1 MVDIIKP
8 AKGNEAGTVKNL
20 KKRASGRSA
29 KIEAKAKS
37 VMEDVRKNGWDA
49 VVKYSLEF
57 DGREPYEL
65 TKADIDRA
73 VSQCPKELYKSLE
86 KAAAQIRDYQKR
98 LIPEGKVWNVKGGV
112 LGQLVRGLSKVGIYA
127 PGGTAAYPSS
137 VLMCAVP
144 ALVAGVEEITLV
156 TPPTENL
163 NSAVLAAA
171 KIAGVHRIIAVGGIQ
186 AVASLTY
193 GAGIVP
199 KVDKLVGP
207 GNAYVAAAKKLAF
220 GELDIDMVAGP
231 SEILII
237 ADSGANPAYCAA
249 DMLSQAEH
257 DELASSILVTDS
269 QELAEAVKV
278 QLEKQL
284 TRLKRQDIIK
294 KSLSNFGAIIIC
306 DDIERAVEIANM
318 VAPEHL
324 ELHTG
329 DPWQLIPKIKNAGA
343 IFLGESSPEPLGDY
357 MAGPSHVLPTAGT
370 ARFFS
375 PLSVESF
382 LKKTSIIEF
391 SRAGLRE
398 LSGDI
403 IRLAESEGFSA
414 HMNSV
419 KIRFEKSK

>member
-8 AKGNEAGTVKNL
+8 AKGNEAGVINNI
-20 KKRASGRSA
+20 KKRSSGLNA
-29 KIEAKAKS
+29 KIEAKARA
-37 VMEDVRKNGWDA
+37 VMEDVRKNGWEA
-49 VVKYSLEF
+49 VVKYSIEF

-65 TKADIDRA
+65 TKADIDKA
-73 VSQCPKELYKSLE
+73 VSECPKELLKSLE
-86 KAAAQIRDYQKR
+86 KAAANIRDYQRR
-98 LIPEGKVWNVKGGV
+98 LVPESRVWNVKGGV
-112 LGQLVRGLSKVGIYA
+112 LGQLVRGLSKVGIYV

-137 VLMCAVP
+137 ILMCAVP
-144 ALVAGVEEITLV
+144 AQVAGVEEITMV

-163 NSAVLAAA
+163 SPAVLAAA
-171 KIAGVHRIIAVGGIQ
+171 RIAGVHRVIAVGGIQ

-207 GNAYVAAAKKLAF
+207 GNAYVNAAKKLAF

-237 ADSGANPAYCAA
+237 ADGDANPAYCAA

-269 QELAEAVKV
+269 QELAEAVRA

-284 TRLKRQDIIK
+284 ARLKRQDIIR
-294 KSLSNFGAIIIC
+294 KSLAGYGAIIIC
-306 DDIERAVEIANM
+306 EDMDRAVDIANIA
-318 VAPEHL
+318 APEHL
-324 ELHTG
+324 EILTG
-329 DPWQLIPKIKNAGA
+329 DPWQLIPKVKNAGA
-343 IFLGESSPEPLGDY
+343 IFVGESSPEPLGDY
-357 MAGPSHVLPTAGT
+357 MAGPSHVLPTSGT

-382 LKKTSIIEF
+382 MKKTSIIEF
-391 SRAGLRE
+391 TRPGLRE
-398 LSGDI
+398 LAGDI
-403 IRLAESEGFSA
+403 IRLAETEGFSA
-414 HMNSV
+414 HLNSV
-419 KIRFEKSK
+419 KIRFDKN

>member
-8 AKGNEAGTVKNL
+8 AKGNEAGVINNI
-20 KKRASGRSA
+20 KKRSSGLNA
-29 KIEAKAKS
+29 KIEAKARA
-37 VMEDVRKNGWDA
+37 VMEDVRKNGWEA
-49 VVKYSLEF
+49 VVKYSIEF

-65 TKADIDRA
+65 TKADIDKA
-73 VSQCPKELYKSLE
+73 VSECPKELLKSLE
-86 KAAAQIRDYQKR
+86 KAAANIRDYQRR
-98 LIPEGKVWNVKGGV
+98 LVPESRVWNVKGGV
-112 LGQLVRGLSKVGIYA
+112 LGQLVRGLSKVGIYV

-137 VLMCAVP
+137 ILMCAVP
-144 ALVAGVEEITLV
+144 AQAAGVEEITMV

-163 NSAVLAAA
+163 SPAVLAAA
-171 KIAGVHRIIAVGGIQ
+171 RIAGVHRVIAVGGIQ

-207 GNAYVAAAKKLAF
+207 GNAYVNAAKKLAF

-237 ADSGANPAYCAA
+237 ADGDANPAYCAA

-269 QELAEAVKV
+269 QELAEAVRA

-284 TRLKRQDIIK
+284 ARLKRQDIIR
-294 KSLSNFGAIIIC
+294 KSLAGYGAIIIC
-306 DDIERAVEIANM
+306 EDMDRAVDIANIA
-318 VAPEHL
+318 APEHL
-324 ELHTG
+324 EILTG
-329 DPWQLIPKIKNAGA
+329 DPWQLIPKVKNAGA
-343 IFLGESSPEPLGDY
+343 IFVGESSPEPLGDY
-357 MAGPSHVLPTAGT
+357 MAGPSHVLPTSGT

-382 LKKTSIIEF
+382 MKKTSIIEF
-391 SRAGLRE
+391 TRPGLRE
-398 LSGDI
+398 LAGDI
-403 IRLAESEGFSA
+403 IRLAETEGFSA
-414 HMNSV
+414 HLNSV
-419 KIRFEKSK
+419 KIRFDKN